1 MMQIPLKY
9 IVRSST
15 SRRLT
20 TVITVLGIALV
31 VFVFSAVLMMANGVQ
46 KTLRSTGSDDNL
58 IVVRKAAMS
67 EIMSILDREAAGI
80 VINLPQVARD
90 AEGRP
95 MSSKEVVAII
105 NLGKLGGEG
114 ISNVS
119 VRGVEEPAFQLRPQ
133 VRVVQ
138 GRMFKWGARE
148 VIAGAGITNRFVGA
162 QIGEKVKF
170 GGDVWTVVG
179 IFESEGSGFDSELWG
194 DLNQIAD
201 AFKRSSL
208 STVTL
213 RLKDPGDFAGVL
225 AAFEAD
231 NRLQYFVAK
240 REKKFF
246 EEQSE
251 MMATF
256 IRILGIFITVIFSTG
271 AMIGAMIT
279 MYGAVANRTVE
290 IGTLRALGFFRRSI
304 MLAFL
309 IESLFLSFVGGLIG
323 LGIASLLQF
332 VTISTLNFGSFSELA
347 FSFALSPSIA
357 AMSLGFSLLMGF
369 MGGFLPAVGAAR
381 LNIIQALRAV

>member
-1 MMQIPLKY
+1 MQIPLKY
-9 IVRSST
+9 IIRSST

-20 TVITVLGIALV
+20 TVITMLGIALV

-46 KTLRSTGSDDNL
+46 KTLRSTGSDDNM

-80 VINLPQVARD
+80 IVNLPHVARFAD
-90 AEGRP
+90 GRP
-95 MSSKEVVAII
+95 MSSKEVVVII
-105 NLGKLGGEG
+105 NLNKLGGEG
-114 ISNVS
+114 ISNVT
-119 VRGVEEPAFQLRPQ
+119 VRGVEAPAFQLRPQ
-133 VRVVQ
+133 VRIVR
-138 GRMFKWGARE
+138 GRMFNWGARE
-148 VIAGAGITNRFVGA
+148 VIAGAGITNRFAGA
-162 QIGEKVKF
+162 QVGEKVKF

-179 IFESEGSGFDSELWG
+179 IFDSEGSGFDSEFWG

-201 AFKRSSL
+201 AFKRTSL

-213 RLKDPGDFAGVL
+213 RLKDPNEFATVVS
-225 AAFEAD
+225 AFEAD
-231 NRLQYFVAK
+231 NRLQYFAPK

-256 IRILGIFITVIFSTG
+256 IRILGIFITIIFSTG

-304 MLAFL
+304 LLAFL
-309 IESLFLSFVGGLIG
+309 IESLFLSFVGGLVG
-323 LGIASLLQF
+323 LGIASLLQLF
-332 VTISTLNFGSFSELA
+332 TISTLNFGSFSELA
-347 FSFALSPSIA
+347 FSFALSPSIILT
-357 AMSLGFSLLMGF
+357 SLGFSLLMGVL
-369 MGGFLPAVGAAR
+369 GGFLPAVGAAR

>member
-1 MMQIPLKY
+1 MQIPLKY
-9 IVRSST
+9 IVRSSI

-20 TVITVLGIALV
+20 TVITMLGVALV

-46 KTLRSTGSDDNL
+46 KTLRSTGSDDNM

-80 VINLPQVARD
+80 IVNLPQVARYAD
-90 AEGRP
+90 GRP
-95 MSSKEVVAII
+95 MSSKEVVVII
-105 NLGKLGGEG
+105 NLNKLGADG
-114 ISNVS
+114 ISNVT
-119 VRGVEEPAFQLRPQ
+119 VRGVEEAAFQLRPQ

-138 GRMFKWGARE
+138 GRMFRWGARE
-148 VIAGAGITNRFVGA
+148 VIAGAGITNRFAGA

-170 GGDVWTVVG
+170 GGDLWTVVG
-179 IFESEGSGFDSELWG
+179 IFDAEGSGFDSELWG

-208 STVTL
+208 STVTV
-213 RLKDPGDFAGVL
+213 RLKNPDEFGEVVS
-225 AAFEAD
+225 AFEAD
-231 NRLQYFVAK
+231 NRLQYFAPK

-256 IRILGIFITVIFSTG
+256 IRILGIFITVIFSAG

-290 IGTLRALGFFRRSI
+290 IGTLRALGLYRRSI
-304 MLAFL
+304 LLAFL
-309 IESLFLSFVGGLIG
+309 LESLFLSLGGGLVG

-332 VTISTLNFGSFSELA
+332 FTISTLNLGSFSELA
-347 FSFALSPSIA
+347 FSFALSPSIVA
-357 AMSLGFSLLMGF
+357 ISLGFSLLMGF
-369 MGGFLPAVGAAR
+369 IGGFLPAVGAAR